1 MKKLLW
7 VIPMVALAACS
18 GSTKRSWQEGGHSWA
33 EAGKQ
38 TARAL
43 GESVN
48 PDATNRKGEW
58 KQVGQ
63 DFKEAGKD
71 TGRAVSQSITPPEDD
86 SSQQR
91 R

>member
-7 VIPMVALAACS
+7 VVPVVALVACT
-18 GSTKRSWQEGGHSWA
+18 GSQKRSWQQGGHSWA

-38 TARAL
+38 TARAI

-58 KQVGQ
+58 KEVGQ

-71 TGRAVSQSITPPEDD
+71 TGRAVSESVTPPDDEDA
-86 SSQQR
+86 QR
-91 R
+91 RR

>member
-7 VIPMVALAACS
+7 VIPIVALAACS

-71 TGRAVSQSITPPEDD
+71 TGRAVSQSITPPEDEQ
-86 SSQQR
+86 QQR